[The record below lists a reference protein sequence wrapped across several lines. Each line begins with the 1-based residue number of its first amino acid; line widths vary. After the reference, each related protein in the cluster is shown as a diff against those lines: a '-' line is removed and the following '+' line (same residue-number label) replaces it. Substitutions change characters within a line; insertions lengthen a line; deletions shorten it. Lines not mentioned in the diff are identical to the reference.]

1 MGNSLIYLDNLPLL
15 FDVFFFQVKN
25 GTWLYTIIQVDTS
38 KPNRLPILDV
48 AAYDIGDEQEEFG
61 LDIGPV
67 CFY

>member
-1 MGNSLIYLDNLPLL
+1 MGNSLFYLDNLSLL